1 MIFHDNARVA
11 PATTEEAITT
21 LHIVATMTVKTI
33 SLDAAAAATKTTSAF
48 IGGITHRRR
57 RLAAR
62 SRIAVTAVAIPN

>member
-11 PATTEEAITT
+11 PATTEEANTT

-33 SLDAAAAATKTTSAF
+33 SLDAAAATKTTSAF
-48 IGGITHRRR
+48 IGGIAYRRR

-62 SRIAVTAVAIPN
+62 SRIAVTAAAIPN